1 MPTGRTGSDAKPTAS
16 LSQSTH
22 SHFVDRGQYTAPGD
36 DNQGDD
42 HHVTNRGLGSSA
54 RPVTR
59 PRVNAAAPANSGGA
73 WAAALMSDRDSGGGD
88 TKRGNVSKVGVSV
101 GRDRCEPAAKDRAFL
116 RGDGQVHDRYTQGG
130 KLRQEHVTEL
140 REQAAKA
147 LADRQILRQGTCRKK
162 TKKTLSSSWS
172 SSYTLTLTPGR
183 LRLAPNSKRGGT
195 GLMLML
201 HEWDVF
207 LSNKGA
213 DRLDL
218 RWRGALGEPVAAAGV
233 PPRAPAGSR
242 PSDAIRDAPAL
253 STCLPVASGGGRE
266 RRAEGGRVDETLVQL
281 KTGSPDEASAWYTA
295 LSEQCIN
302 AQCSMVEEAL
312 LEQWQE
318 QEDPGCD
325 TGQLDVLDVLEDD
338 TVETTGPLSPWRGGQ
353 ILEDT

>member
-1 MPTGRTGSDAKPTAS
+1 
-16 LSQSTH
+16 
-22 SHFVDRGQYTAPGD
+22 
-36 DNQGDD
+36 
-42 HHVTNRGLGSSA
+42 
-54 RPVTR
+54 
-59 PRVNAAAPANSGGA
+59 
-73 WAAALMSDRDSGGGD
+73 MSDRDSGGGD
-88 TKRGNVSKVGVSV
+88 TKRGNVSEVGVSA

-318 QEDPGCD
+318 QEDPG
-325 TGQLDVLDVLEDD
+325 QLDVLEDD
-338 TVETTGPLSPWRGGQ
+338 TVETIGHLSPWRGGQ